1 MTGTTAFPADTCIGI
16 LGSGQLGRMLAIAAA
31 QLGVQTHV
39 FAPDAGTSPAGQV
52 ATLTTTADYDDVAAL
67 RRFAASVD
75 AVTSEFENV
84 PAATMDVISATCLA
98 SPGAAALRAAQH
110 RIAEKSLAA
119 ELGITTPR
127 FWQVRNHDD
136 LRAAMKTLNGPAI
149 LKTCQLG
156 YDGKGQ
162 RRLAPGDD
170 LAAALAALDSDDAIL
185 EEMIAFD
192 SEISALLAR
201 DQGGAICH
209 FPVTLNRHSNGILAT
224 SIGPAPIPDRL
235 AEAAQTAAATLA
247 EAVDLTGLL
256 AVEFFVDTTGQL
268 LFNEM
273 APRPHNSFHWTI
285 EGCATSQFTQLA
297 RVLAGM
303 GFGATTSYGRWQM
316 ENLLGQDMGR
326 VPSLLAQDGAHLHLY
341 GKPTARTDRKMGHV
355 TSRLV
360 D

>member
-1 MTGTTAFPADTCIGI
+1 MTSGITFPHTACIGI
-16 LGSGQLGRMLAIAAA
+16 LGGGQLGRMLAIAAA
-31 QLGVQTHV
+31 QLGLQTHV
-39 FAPDAGTSPAGQV
+39 FAPDAATSPAGQV
-52 ATLTTTADYDDVAAL
+52 ATLATTADYDDVTAL
-67 RRFAASVD
+67 RHFAASVD

-84 PAATMDVISATCLA
+84 PAATMEVIGASCLA

-119 ELGITTPR
+119 ELGIATPR
-127 FWQVRNHDD
+127 FWHIRNDED
-136 LRAAMKTLNGPAI
+136 LASAMQMLDGPAI
-149 LKTCQLG
+149 LKICRLG

-162 RRLAPGDD
+162 RRITPGDD
-170 LAAALAALDSDDAIL
+170 LAAAFTELASDDVIL

-201 DQGGAICH
+201 DANGAMCH
-209 FPVTLNRHSNGILAT
+209 FPVTLNDHRNGILAT
-224 SIGPAPIPDRL
+224 SVAPAPVSASL
-235 AEAAQTAAATLA
+235 AEAAQTAAAALA
-247 EAVDLTGLL
+247 GAVDLVGLL
-256 AVEFFVDTTGQL
+256 AVEFFVDAEGGL

-303 GFGATTSYGRWQM
+303 GFGATTSYGSWQM
-316 ENLLGQDMGR
+316 ENLLGQDMAR
-326 VPSLLAQDGAHLHLY
+326 VPSLLASAGAHLHLY
-341 GKPTARTDRKMGHV
+341 GKPEARTDRKMGHV
-355 TSRLV
+355 TSRLG